1 MPRLRSET
9 RSHRRINDAICSPA
23 HIAKC
28 DRMDRMLSKVFKA
41 YDVRAT
47 CPDPLS
53 ESVAFRIGY
62 GTAKFL
68 LGQGE
73 IDALPEVSRRLIAV
87 GHDMRLTSPAMVTA
101 LQNGMRAAGADV
113 LDVGLVYTPFVPF
126 AVNHAQCIGGVQTT
140 ASHNPANYNGFKISK
155 MFGKPVG
162 EQTGLIEIREIAE
175 ATADSGEPIG
185 SRTEVDLWEAY
196 RAHVHPMLSDGLR
209 DGTEKIRVAID
220 ASNGMAGTMVPKV
233 FGDVPGI
240 EIIEINF
247 ENSSGTFVHE
257 PNPLVEANL
266 AQVRKATVD
275 EGCQVGICFDG
286 DADRCMVVDEGGEII
301 GCDLITGW
309 LGQRFLRA
317 AGGGSV
323 VFDLRSSH
331 SLAEMVREAGGEPVM
346 GRVGHVFMKQ
356 AMAEHNAVFGGEL
369 SGHFYFA
376 ENFNADSGAMAF
388 AAICSA
394 VLDDGRPLSEI
405 IAGAKRYCQSGEINF
420 EVDDKT
426 AAMERLVDAF
436 PDAEILRLDGV
447 TVDLGN
453 WWCNVRPSN
462 TEPLLRLN
470 LEAGSER
477 EVAEHLAEVAP
488 LLGTQVAH

>member
-1 MPRLRSET
+1 M
-9 RSHRRINDAICSPA
+9 A
-23 HIAKC
+23 
-28 DRMDRMLSKVFKA
+28 RMLSQVFKA

-62 GTAKFL
+62 GTAQFL
-68 LGQGE
+68 LLQEGLE
-73 IDALPEVSRRLIAV
+73 ALPERSRRTIAV
-87 GHDMRLTSPAMVTA
+87 GRDMRLTSPAMVAA
-101 LQNGMRAAGADV
+101 LQNGLRAAGADV
-113 LDVGLVYTPFVPF
+113 LDVGLVDTPFVPF
-126 AVNHAQCIGGVQTT
+126 AVNHAACIGGVQTT

-155 MFGKPVG
+155 MHGKPVG
-162 EQTGLIEIREIAE
+162 EQTGLIEIREFGE
-175 ATADSGEPIG
+175 AGPETGDLIG
-185 SRTEVDLWEAY
+185 GRTEVDLWEAY
-196 RAHVHPMLSDGLR
+196 RSHVHPMLAGELR
-209 DGTEKIRVAID
+209 TGAATIRVAID

-233 FGDVPGI
+233 FCDMPGL

-247 ENSSGTFVHE
+247 ENSTGTFVHD

-266 AQVRKATVD
+266 AQVRAATVAN
-275 EGCQVGICFDG
+275 GCHVGICFDG
-286 DADRCMVVDEGGEII
+286 DADRCMVVDEQGTII
-301 GCDLITGW
+301 GCDLVTGW
-309 LGQRFLRA
+309 LGQRFLKA

-356 AMAEHNAVFGGEL
+356 AMAEHDAVFGGEL

-388 AAICSA
+388 AAVVSA
-394 VLDDGRPLSEI
+394 ILEDGRPLSEI
-405 IAGAKRYCQSGEINF
+405 IAGARRYCQSGEINF
-420 EVDDKT
+420 EVEDKA

-436 PDAEILRLDGV
+436 PDAQVLRLDGV
-447 TVDLGN
+447 TVDHGD
-453 WWCNVRPSN
+453 WWCNVRASN

-470 LEAGSER
+470 LEASSEQA
-477 EVAEHLAEVAP
+477 VAEHLASVAP
-488 LLGTQVAH
+488 LLGTRVEH

>member
-1 MPRLRSET
+1 MG
-9 RSHRRINDAICSPA
+9 
-23 HIAKC
+23 
-28 DRMDRMLSKVFKA
+28 RMLSQVFKA

-62 GTAKFL
+62 GTAQFL
-68 LGQGE
+68 LAQEGL
-73 IDALPEVSRRLIAV
+73 DVLPARLRRTIAV

-113 LDVGLVYTPFVPF
+113 LDVGLVDTPFVPF
-126 AVNHAQCIGGVQTT
+126 AVNHAACIGGVQTT

-155 MFGKPVG
+155 MRGKPVG
-162 EQTGLIEIREIAE
+162 EQTGLTEIRALGE
-175 ATADSGEPIG
+175 AGPGSGELIG
-185 SRTEVDLWEAY
+185 SRTEVDLWESY
-196 RAHVHPMLSDGLR
+196 RAHVHPMIADDLR
-209 DGTEKIRVAID
+209 TGAAKIRVAID

-233 FGDVPGI
+233 FGDVLGI
-240 EIIEINF
+240 EIIDINF
-247 ENSSGTFVHE
+247 ENSTGTFVHD

-266 AQVRKATVD
+266 SQVRESTVAN
-275 EGCQVGICFDG
+275 GCHVGICFDG
-286 DADRCMVVDEGGEII
+286 DADRCMVVDEQGGII
-301 GCDLITGW
+301 GCDLVTGW
-309 LGQRFLRA
+309 LGQRFLKA

-356 AMAEHNAVFGGEL
+356 AMAEHDAVFGGEL

-388 AAICSA
+388 AAVCSA
-394 VLDDGRPLSEI
+394 ILEDGRPLSEI
-405 IAGAKRYCQSGEINF
+405 IAGARRYCQSGEINF
-420 EVDDKT
+420 EVEDKA
-426 AAMERLVDAF
+426 AAMERLVEAF
-436 PDAEILRLDGV
+436 PDAEVLRLDGV
-447 TVDLGN
+447 TVDHGD
-453 WWCNVRPSN
+453 WWCNVRASN

-470 LEAGSER
+470 LEANTEQA
-477 EVAEHLAEVAP
+477 VADHLAKVSP
-488 LLGTQVAH
+488 LLGTRVEH